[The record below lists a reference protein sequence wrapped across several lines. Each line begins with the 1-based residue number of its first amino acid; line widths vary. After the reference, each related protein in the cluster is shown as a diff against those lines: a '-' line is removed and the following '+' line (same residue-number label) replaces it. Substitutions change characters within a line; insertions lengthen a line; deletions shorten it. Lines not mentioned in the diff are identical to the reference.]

1 MSRQQTQTAVASMM
15 KQNTGRNLLDSG
27 GIYGR
32 KFEQLAT
39 VDLTAIPYA
48 TLTEYGYEKSLFW
61 HIVEHCG
68 GVATKENDSYLAFD
82 ALHPDEDWF
91 TTFEMWCKVNNI
103 TVHDVENTYNMET
116 TIDGGF
122 QAYNLEDADGE
133 WFTAIMTHNG
143 CDVRGGYSQPVM
155 FGGMWEEIMSGL
167 SDGHIFC
174 NGCDTR
180 LYTDD
185 GYNWYND
192 DEGYN
197 GKKTLDELWD
207 KEQSAHICKCG
218 GKFQA

>member
-1 MSRQQTQTAVASMM
+1 MSRQQTQTAVANMM

-32 KFEQLAT
+32 KFERLAT

-48 TLTEYGYEKSLFW
+48 TLTEDGYEKSMFW
-61 HIVEHCG
+61 HIVENG
-68 GVATKENDSYLAFD
+68 GGIATKENDSYIAFD
-82 ALHPDEDWF
+82 KLHPEEDWF
-91 TTFEMWCKVNNI
+91 TTFEMWCKENGI

-122 QAYNLEDADGE
+122 QAYNLEDANGE
-133 WFTAIMTHNG
+133 WFTAIMSHNG

-155 FGGMWEEIMSGL
+155 FGGMWEELMGGL
-167 SDGHIFC
+167 TDGHIFC
-174 NGCDTR
+174 NKCDTR

-192 DEGYN
+192 DEGY
-197 GKKTLDELWD
+197 GSKKTLDELWD
-207 KEQSAHICKCG
+207 KEQGAHICKCG
-218 GKFQA
+218 GKFNA